1 MMTNELKKKVF
12 TYMSENVAS
21 YEDAIKAFHLTK
33 EQQEET
39 AVLKAYESLIK
50 AAALTE
56 LIGQHIHGVNTPSQR

>member
-12 TYMSENVAS
+12 TYMSENIAS
-21 YEDAIKAFHLTK
+21 YEDAIKAYHLTK

-56 LIGQHIHGVNTPSQR
+56 LIG

>member
-12 TYMSENVAS
+12 TYMSENIAS
-21 YEDAIKAFHLTK
+21 YEDAIKAYHLTK

-50 AAALTE
+50 SVALTE
-56 LIGQHIHGVNTPSQR
+56 LIG